1 MSDDAEQAPK
11 ASGKG
16 KLIAII
22 AGVAVL
28 VGGITAGAMMA
39 VLGGK
44 DEGGK
49 DDKEVAEAADGHGED
64 AAEEDGG
71 HGAEGEG
78 GHGAAAYVSLAPS
91 FVVNFQSQKSRA
103 RFLKVDLDALSKAP
117 TAAEAVK
124 THMPAIRNAV
134 VMLLSSQSY
143 DDLITPEGKEKL
155 RGEVLGE
162 VQRVL
167 EAQTGEKV
175 VDDIYFTSFVMQ

>member
-1 MSDDAEQAPK
+1 MSEAAEQAPK
-11 ASGKG
+11 ATGKG

-22 AGVAVL
+22 AGAVVL
-28 VGGITAGAMMA
+28 VGGITAGAMML

-44 DEGGK
+44 DDGG
-49 DDKEVAEAADGHGED
+49 KEVAAATDARGEEVPAGDAHGD
-64 AAEEDGG
+64 
-71 HGAEGEG
+71 EGEG
-78 GHGAAAYVSLAPS
+78 EHAEAAYVSLAPS

-117 TAAEAVK
+117 TAAESVK

-143 DDLITPEGKEKL
+143 DELITPEGKEKL

-167 EAQTGEKV
+167 ETQTGEKV
-175 VDDIYFTSFVMQ
+175 VEDIYFTSFVMQ